1 MRHLDYMTSMVV
13 VMVAS
18 MVVVMVVVIVFNLE
32 KAESQDKARVCRS
45 IFEAGARSEY
55 NSE

>member
-1 MRHLDYMTSMVV
+1 MTSMVV

-45 IFEAGARSEY
+45 IFEAGARSE
-55 NSE
+55 